1 MQCDLLQKSLLSDPI
16 QLQEL
21 TLASPCCPTKGRGGG
36 WAERDV
42 PAVGVPQARRVCEHT
57 VPDPTLG
64 AGNGGVKVIN
74 VAPAFLEFKL

>member
-64 AGNGGVKVIN
+64 SVDLKMDETQL
-74 VAPAFLEFKL
+74 PLQKLLV